1 MKVFEMDC
9 YEVREADGGGMRTD
23 HIMYCSTRSLAEQV
37 ASRVKG
43 WRSVVPYQK
52 NIRIFDTIEEID
64 ENSVANLRK
73 SAIAKLTAAER
84 EALGL

>member
-1 MKVFEMDC
+1 MKIFEMDC
-9 YEVREADGGGMRTD
+9 YEVRETDGGGMRTD
-23 HIMYCSTRSLAEQV
+23 HIMYCSTRTLAEEV
-37 ASRVKG
+37 ANHVKG
-43 WRSVVPYQK
+43 WRSVNAYKKTIKV
-52 NIRIFDTIEEID
+52 FDTIEEVD